1 VKRIPRPSLRVRDKT
16 LAIAIT
22 ACAVTALAVVLT
34 PWYGL
39 DEYEPNGWD
48 ASWWGAAAAILAL
61 LAIVALRVARPREA
75 VALIALALACIVFR
89 AIVPPDFGFGFDG
102 LEVPTERQWGLWLAL
117 GAAVVAVLTT
127 VRVWRRGVPPAS
139 RAAHEAPAD

>member
-1 VKRIPRPSLRVRDKT
+1 MRRIPRPSLRVSDKP
-16 LAIAIT
+16 LALAVG

-48 ASWWGAAAAILAL
+48 ATWWGAAAAILAL
-61 LAIVALRVARPREA
+61 LAIVALRIDRAREA
-75 VALIALALACIVFR
+75 TALIALALACIVFR

-102 LEVPTERQWGLWLAL
+102 LEVPTERRFGLWLAL
-117 GAAVVAVLTT
+117 GAAAVAVVATA
-127 VRVWRRGVPPAS
+127 RVWRRGVPPEAPV
-139 RAAHEAPAD
+139 AHEAPAG